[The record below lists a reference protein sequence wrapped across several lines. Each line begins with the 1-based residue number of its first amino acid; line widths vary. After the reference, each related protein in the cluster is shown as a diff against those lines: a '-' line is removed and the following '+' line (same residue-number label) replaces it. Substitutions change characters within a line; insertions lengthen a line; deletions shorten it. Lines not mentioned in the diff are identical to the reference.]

1 MIETRLL
8 MRAGAGASIVGH
20 MVFLTLGLLFAD
32 ARPFDSKPT
41 ESIAV
46 DIVTPE
52 EARELPKPAEQPKE
66 SPKPAE
72 QKQPAPID
80 FSALTAPIKPENASG
95 PSAQQAQQSKSQPAA
110 APPPPPNSPPASQQ
124 AKAPPQEVK
133 APPQETK
140 APPQEA
146 KPPGAEGFQPSLSL
160 QAPSQSPP
168 AAASPGQPTV
178 EPDVTVKYGV
188 MLGLPSAGGGYNVVD
203 APAFDTAKLASV
215 DISAFRR
222 HLKTCSSLPTS
233 IAPTDRVRIVLRVL
247 LSQDGKLAAEPA
259 LVEASAS
266 AKGPVLMQKA
276 MQALQACQPYAMLPA
291 DKYNEWKVLDLS
303 FTPQDF
309 VGG

>member
-8 MRAGAGASIVGH
+8 MRAAAGTSIVGH

-32 ARPFDSKPT
+32 ARPFDSRPT
-41 ESIAV
+41 EAIAV

-52 EARELPKPAEQPKE
+52 EAKELPKPAEQPKAADQ
-66 SPKPAE
+66 KPPVE

-80 FSALTAPIKPENASG
+80 FSALTAPIKPDNSS
-95 PSAQQAQQSKSQPAA
+95 PQSTQQVQPSKSQPAA
-110 APPPPPNSPPASQQ
+110 APAPPPNAPPASQQ
-124 AKAPPQEVK
+124 AKA
-133 APPQETK
+133 A
-140 APPQEA
+140 PQEA
-146 KPPGAEGFQPSLSL
+146 KPPGAEGFQPMLSL
-160 QAPSQSPP
+160 QAPSQPPPP

-188 MLGLPSAGGGYNVVD
+188 MLGLPAANGIDGVE
-203 APAFDTAKLASV
+203 APAFEIAKIEATDV
-215 DISAFRR
+215 SALRR
-222 HLKTCSSLPTS
+222 HLKTCSSLPAS
-233 IAPTDRVRIVLRVL
+233 VAPSDKVRIVLRIM
-247 LSQDGKLAAEPA
+247 LSREGRLMTEPA
-259 LVEASAS
+259 LIEASAS

-291 DKYNEWKVLDLS
+291 DKYNEWKVLDLA